1 VCELSA
7 RPKTKCVSGARLRTS
22 GAARPEETYVDI
34 GGLHANGERADG
46 GARGLALVVAIATTT
61 GAVIA
66 TALPASAQKL
76 YESTRYSSVNQ
87 PISNWTTFASDGTPI
102 AKDPN
107 CPSYPGIKRSSKVW
121 ATAYGV
127 DEPLHTDFRMQFHTT
142 YSYGTAAAMLSYQNA
157 GLPVSCSIVGLFQ
170 NATAQQAR
178 TWMTCGYL
186 TQKRAGA
193 LVPTGV
199 EQPGRSVARRSPGQ
213 SLPRQ
218 SRERAGMARDVAR
231 VAQPSRARR

>member
-1 VCELSA
+1 MRTVKG
-7 RPKTKCVSGARLRTS
+7 RMGAR
-22 GAARPEETYVDI
+22 
-34 GGLHANGERADG
+34 
-46 GARGLALVVAIATTT
+46 RGLALVVAIATTT

-186 TQKRAGA
+186 TQKRPP
-193 LVPTGV
+193 VRRCVRRYT
-199 EQPGRSVARRSPGQ
+199 SRRS
-213 SLPRQ
+213 
-218 SRERAGMARDVAR
+218 SRPLRPPHATTRSSVCS
-231 VAQPSRARR
+231 SRLSTTTIV